1 MVHIDILACKVV
13 DAFKLRL
20 ISARPSRSKF
30 LRFWAKSPL
39 VKKNPAKTA
48 LFALA
53 EINYCQGNFFPLVA
67 EIADGT
73 SDASRVAVVKS

>member
-1 MVHIDILACKVV
+1 MGQLSSCGSNCQTFFEKPQ
-13 DAFKLRL
+13 KM
-20 ISARPSRSKF
+20 
-30 LRFWAKSPL
+30 
-39 VKKNPAKTA
+39 A

-73 SDASRVAVVKS
+73 ADASRVAVVKS